1 MYYFY
6 SDNKTIEKGLYN
18 TLLLLI
24 IMPKMQIEVPVKLD
38 EKLKIYS
45 IKNKFVDKRDAVL
58 FLLEKSL
65 GGLKWL

>member
-1 MYYFY
+1 
-6 SDNKTIEKGLYN
+6 
-18 TLLLLI
+18 
-24 IMPKMQIEVPVKLD
+24 MPKMQIEVPVKLD

-65 GGLKWL
+65 GGLK